1 MPHIQ
6 LQLSGEANAHRN
18 AQAVAR
24 ITTLTAELLGKDPAL
39 ISVAVQHIAA
49 SDWFVAGQSLQAL
62 EQSAF
67 YLSISVTDETNTK
80 AEKAAYLHAVY
91 TAMAAL
97 CERLHAVS
105 YVHIIDARAAAYGYG
120 GYSQEYRYQQAV
132 QARESPSAS
141 S

>member
-6 LQLSGEANAHRN
+6 LQLSGDASARS

-24 ITTLTAELLGKDPAL
+24 ISALTAELLGKDPAL

-62 EQSAF
+62 QQSAF

-80 AEKAAYLHAVY
+80 AEKAAYLQAIY

-120 GYSQEYRYQQAV
+120 GRSQEFRYQLAV
-132 QARESPSAS
+132 QARENASPDS
-141 S
+141 